1 MKVTK
6 QVKSRILLMSFLL
19 AAVSCS
25 DDKINTVDYQSENV
39 DQEQSQEV
47 STEAVESKVD
57 ESEAS
62 QKTEEEIEQDSNEI
76 AKAKEEARKERD
88 LSDKEENEQIKDSIS
103 SEDTSK
109 VQVVDVEDENDDL
122 QSVDQDEEQE
132 DSDEERVE
140 LKIDDSKLRKKVN
153 KKIDKALEG
162 QLLDV
167 VVDIE
172 DSLQKDIEIKLEAKS
187 NLEKFI
193 SLGYPTSKDGI
204 LEKDKVVTK
213 LMAMKNHN
221 SELVYSAAEE
231 IDFDFSEIERE
242 FKMKALRE
250 NVLSYVDR
258 ESALAPAHVDVQ
270 LEKIIQELKKND
282 YESSLIFD
290 DILALDKNAIF
301 YFAFDVI
308 SYAKF
313 HDVDTKG
320 MSKYFQ
326 SINPQL
332 VKEIIS
338 SVGTFS
344 DSERRNDVLV
354 ELMAQNKDEYLNEVL
369 KGFESIDFNK
379 TYKGHGEDISKFMDN
394 HVISSVIKNN
404 LSRILKKEDI
414 SGNELAN
421 TLNIAAHTNLDIPE
435 LVPALVQFITEE
447 PEEYSKAYLSNVKN
461 AVKGLAKSD
470 ASREIL
476 SVKYGLND
484 IATSHDARVA
494 LEILDSAF
502 NDKELYDELTET
514 LVSDIVGNFSVSVLG
529 LNTQTTIGQ
538 ENKGLFDKLGPN
550 SALKVVYVNG
560 YSYDQMFKKINKFE
574 KIMRNIQ

>member
-6 QVKSRILLMSFLL
+6 QVKSKILLMSFLL
-19 AAVSCS
+19 TAVSCS

-76 AKAKEEARKERD
+76 AKAKEEVRKERD

-109 VQVVDVEDENDDL
+109 VQVVDVEDEEQEYEDE
-122 QSVDQDEEQE
+122 QEEQE
-132 DSDEERVE
+132 GSDEERVE
-140 LKIDDSKLRKKVN
+140 LKIDDSKLREKIN

-193 SLGYPTSKDGI
+193 ALGYPTSKDGI

-221 SELVYSAAEE
+221 SELVYSATEE
-231 IDFDFSEIERE
+231 IGFDFSEIERE

-258 ESALAPAHVDVQ
+258 ESALAPAQVDAQ

-290 DILALDKNAIF
+290 DMLALDKNAIF

-326 SINPQL
+326 SVNPDL

-354 ELMAQNKDEYLNEVL
+354 ELMAQNKDEYVTEVL

-421 TLNIAAHTNLDIPE
+421 TLNIAANTNLDTPE

-529 LNTQTTIGQ
+529 LNSQTTIGQ
-538 ENKGLFDKLGPN
+538 ENKGLFDKVGPN

>member
-6 QVKSRILLMSFLL
+6 QVKSKILLMSFLL
-19 AAVSCS
+19 TAVSCS

-109 VQVVDVEDENDDL
+109 VQVVDVEDEEQEYEDE
-122 QSVDQDEEQE
+122 QEEQE
-132 DSDEERVE
+132 GSDEERVE
-140 LKIDDSKLRKKVN
+140 LKIDDSKLREKIN

-193 SLGYPTSKDGI
+193 ALGYPTSKDGI

-221 SELVYSAAEE
+221 SELVYSATEE
-231 IDFDFSEIERE
+231 IGFDFSEIERE

-258 ESALAPAHVDVQ
+258 ESALAPAQVDAQ

-290 DILALDKNAIF
+290 DMLALDKNAIF

-326 SINPQL
+326 SVNPDL

-354 ELMAQNKDEYLNEVL
+354 ELMAQNKDEYVTEVL

-421 TLNIAAHTNLDIPE
+421 TLNIAANTNLDTPE

-529 LNTQTTIGQ
+529 LNSQTTIGQ
-538 ENKGLFDKLGPN
+538 ENKGLFDKVGPN

>member
-6 QVKSRILLMSFLL
+6 QVKSKILLMSFLL
-19 AAVSCS
+19 AAASCS

-109 VQVVDVEDENDDL
+109 VQVVDVENENDNL
-122 QSVDQDEEQE
+122 QGVDQDEEQE
-132 DSDEERVE
+132 GSDEERVE
-140 LKIDDSKLRKKVN
+140 LKIDDSKHREKVN

-187 NLEKFI
+187 NIEKFI
-193 SLGYPTSKDGI
+193 ALGYPTSKDGI
-204 LEKDKVVTK
+204 LEKDKVITK

-258 ESALAPAHVDVQ
+258 ESALVPAQVDAQ

-290 DILALDKNAIF
+290 DMLALDKNAIF

-326 SINPQL
+326 SINPKL

-354 ELMAQNKDEYLNEVL
+354 ELMTQNKDEYVKEVL
-369 KGFESIDFNK
+369 KAFESIDFNK
-379 TYKGHGEDISKFMDN
+379 TYKDHGKDFGNFIDN
-394 HVISSVIKNN
+394 HIIDSVIKNN
-404 LSRILKKEDI
+404 LRRIAKKEEI
-414 SGNELAN
+414 SGNELSNTLYVAAN
-421 TLNIAAHTNLDIPE
+421 TDVDTPE

-484 IATSHDARVA
+484 IATSHDARIA

-502 NDKELYDELTET
+502 KEKELYDELSET
-514 LVSDIVGNFSVSVLG
+514 LVSDIVGNFSLSVLG
-529 LNTQTTIGQ
+529 MNSHTTIGQ
-538 ENKGLFDKLGPN
+538 ENKGLFEAVKPN

>member
-1 MKVTK
+1 
-6 QVKSRILLMSFLL
+6 MSFLL
-19 AAVSCS
+19 AAASCS

-109 VQVVDVEDENDDL
+109 VQVVDVENENDNL
-122 QSVDQDEEQE
+122 QGVDQDEEQE
-132 DSDEERVE
+132 GSDEERVE
-140 LKIDDSKLRKKVN
+140 LKIDDSKHREKVN

-187 NLEKFI
+187 NIEKFI
-193 SLGYPTSKDGI
+193 ALGYPTSKDGI
-204 LEKDKVVTK
+204 LEKDKVITK

-258 ESALAPAHVDVQ
+258 ESALVPAQVDAQ

-290 DILALDKNAIF
+290 DMLALDKNAIF

-326 SINPQL
+326 SINPKL

-354 ELMAQNKDEYLNEVL
+354 ELMTQNKDEYVKEVL
-369 KGFESIDFNK
+369 KAFESIDFNK
-379 TYKGHGEDISKFMDN
+379 TYKDHGKDFGNFIDN
-394 HVISSVIKNN
+394 HIIDSVIKNN
-404 LSRILKKEDI
+404 LRRIAKKEEI
-414 SGNELAN
+414 SGNELSNTLYVAAN
-421 TLNIAAHTNLDIPE
+421 TDVDTPE

-484 IATSHDARVA
+484 IATSHDARIA

-502 NDKELYDELTET
+502 KEKELYDELSET
-514 LVSDIVGNFSVSVLG
+514 LVSDIVGNFSLSVLG
-529 LNTQTTIGQ
+529 MNSHTTIGQ
-538 ENKGLFDKLGPN
+538 ENKGLFEAVKPN

>member
-1 MKVTK
+1 MRISK
-6 QVKSRILLMSFLL
+6 QVKSKIILMSLLL
-19 AAVSCS
+19 ATVSCS
-25 DDKINTVDYQSENV
+25 DDKINTIDYQSENV

-47 STEAVESKVD
+47 SAEAVESKVD
-57 ESEAS
+57 ETETS

-76 AKAKEEARKERD
+76 AKVKKEARKERD
-88 LSDKEENEQIKDSIS
+88 LSDKKENEQIKDSIS
-103 SEDTSK
+103 SEDISK
-109 VQVVDVEDENDDL
+109 VQVVNVEDENDNLQGVDL
-122 QSVDQDEEQE
+122 DEEQE
-132 DSDEERVE
+132 YSEEQRVE
-140 LKIDDSKLRKKVN
+140 LKIDDSKLRAKVN
-153 KKIDKALEG
+153 KKMDKALKG

-172 DSLQKDIEIKLEAKS
+172 DSVQKDVEIKLEAKS
-187 NLEKFI
+187 SIKKFLA
-193 SLGYPTSKDGI
+193 LGYPTSKDGI
-204 LEKDKVVTK
+204 LEKAKVVTK

-221 SELVYSAAEE
+221 SELVNSAAEE

-242 FKMKALRE
+242 FKINALRE
-250 NVLSYVDR
+250 SILSYVDR
-258 ESALAPAHVDVQ
+258 ESALAPAQVDAQ
-270 LEKIIQELKKND
+270 LEKIIKELKKSD

-313 HDVDTKG
+313 HDVETKG

-326 SINPQL
+326 SVNPEL

-354 ELMAQNKDEYLNEVL
+354 ELMAQNKDEYVTEVL

-379 TYKGHGEDISKFMDN
+379 AYKGHGEDINKFLDN

-414 SGNELAN
+414 SAKELAN
-421 TLNIAAHTNLDIPE
+421 TLNVAAHTNLDTPE
-435 LVPALVQFITEE
+435 LVSALVQFVTEE

-470 ASREIL
+470 TSREIL

-484 IATSHDARVA
+484 ITTSHDARVA

-502 NDKELYDELTET
+502 KDKELYNELSET
-514 LVSDIVGNFSVSVLG
+514 LVSDIVGNFSLSVLG
-529 LNTQTTIGQ
+529 LNSHTTIGQ
-538 ENKGLFDKLGPN
+538 ENKGLFDKVGQN